1 MYMYMYHC
9 AFGTVHVV
17 RLIIAGNGGCVRG
30 RLNIRFIAFFMV
42 IHHLCER
49 ERQRGGWGE
58 RQREIERGGR
68 ESVSQSVSM
77 STQLPTDIIQFSK
90 ILITDRLRE
99 TEGERERT

>member
-49 ERQRGGWGE
+49 ERKRGGWGE
-58 RQREIERGGR
+58 RQREIEREGGER
-68 ESVSQSVSM
+68 VSQSVSQSVSQYVN
-77 STQLPTDIIQFSK
+77 TTAYRYNPVQQNTHH
-90 ILITDRLRE
+90 
-99 TEGERERT
+99 